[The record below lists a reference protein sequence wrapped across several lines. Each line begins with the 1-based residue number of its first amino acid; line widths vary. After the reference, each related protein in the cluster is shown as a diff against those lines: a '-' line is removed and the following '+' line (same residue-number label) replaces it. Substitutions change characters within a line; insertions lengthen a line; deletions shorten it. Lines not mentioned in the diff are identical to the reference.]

1 MVFKKQLHLI
11 DIILNVLLLEKKMDF
26 VYEYLNNIPVIKF
39 NRDDGFLIGEEIH
52 SFGERVIPLIKGE
65 VNRIALDLRS
75 YTYLNS
81 FGLGELI
88 NIRSFFLERGV
99 ECILIVNSGKIHKL
113 FDMVGIGDIFK
124 TVKNENEL

>member
-1 MVFKKQLHLI
+1 M
-11 DIILNVLLLEKKMDF
+11 DIIFNLLFMEKKMDF

-39 NRDDGFLIGEEIH
+39 NRDDGFLVGEEIH
-52 SFGERVIPLIKGE
+52 SFGQKVVPLVKE
-65 VNRIALDLRS
+65 DVNKIVLDLRN

-88 NIRSFFLERGV
+88 NIRNFFLERSV
-99 ECILIVNSGKIHKL
+99 ECILIVDSSKIRKL
-113 FDMVGIGDIFK
+113 FDMVGIGDLFK